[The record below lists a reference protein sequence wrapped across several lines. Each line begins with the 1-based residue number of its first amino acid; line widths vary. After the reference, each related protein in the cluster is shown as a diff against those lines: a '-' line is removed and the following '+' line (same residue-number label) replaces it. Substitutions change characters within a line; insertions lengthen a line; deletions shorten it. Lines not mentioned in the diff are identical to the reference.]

1 MESSSLSNGSWLAV
15 CGKARRASTTK
26 KWRRILAND
35 DAMTMRVLPPR
46 KEEMNN
52 DRQTVTI
59 RVRLSASGSVIDYD
73 SHPRRDRSDEN
84 LELGWIIRLP
94 LVRRLSIRSLP
105 RVTLTEYE
113 REYSWTTVRLLT

>member
-1 MESSSLSNGSWLAV
+1 M
-15 CGKARRASTTK
+15 
-26 KWRRILAND
+26 AND

-84 LELGWIIRLP
+84 LELGRIIRLP